1 MRYVLHSALYIH
13 TTILSHGFPEE
24 QKWEAQDS
32 FKRHFTLASGFFV
45 DRMIYR
51 KMLPAGIAPSQFQF
65 EYNNTRDRA
74 DILNDGMIKL
84 SSSKLQNKF
93 VFYLLY
99 FLCIQTL
106 LLMNFTLSMMVKI
119 PTLSLEFVF
128 NKWWLLM
135 DNLSLYTKLTN

>member
-1 MRYVLHSALYIH
+1 
-13 TTILSHGFPEE
+13 
-24 QKWEAQDS
+24 
-32 FKRHFTLASGFFV
+32 
-45 DRMIYR
+45 MIYR

-128 NKWWLLM
+128 NKW
-135 DNLSLYTKLTN
+135 